1 MNNVT
6 ILSKYTKM
14 NKLYMI
20 YKDKEMVLERK
31 LRKLRE
37 QFHVLRLI
45 NVSSSLNMNQM
56 FSVHSSKC
64 LTLTFYFSKAIL

>member
-56 FSVHSSKC
+56 FSVNSSNV
-64 LTLTFYFSKAIL
+64 LL